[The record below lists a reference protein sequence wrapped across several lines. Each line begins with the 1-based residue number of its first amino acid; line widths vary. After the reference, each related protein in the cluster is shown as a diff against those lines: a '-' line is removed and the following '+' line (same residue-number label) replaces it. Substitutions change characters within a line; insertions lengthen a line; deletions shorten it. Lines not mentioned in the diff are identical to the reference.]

1 MFSKG
6 GFFLR
11 ITVSVTSFG
20 AVCDGT
26 LQTTRI
32 QAAIDHCFEQGGG
45 EVQVPA
51 GTFLIGGI
59 RLRSGV
65 TLHLLENA
73 VLKGSRNP
81 EDYFTYLEN
90 DIDPL
95 PPEKITDAPYIHV
108 STIKGETAYDPNDT
122 RYRYRRLPASRWNNA
137 VIRAIDAEN
146 VAIIGEKGSVIDGS
160 NCFDE
165 QGEELYRGPHAITFH
180 NTRNITLRGYTIR
193 DSANWAHNMLFC
205 ENILMEDVEVLA
217 GHDGFDAFTSNNI
230 TIRNCR
236 FYTGDDC
243 VAGFG
248 NSNVLISDCILN
260 SSCSG
265 MRYSGTNTVV
275 RNCRFYGPGKY
286 LFRGS
291 LSQEEKRSGTEVPGT
306 THRYNMLSAFCFY
319 GDYSMPIPEQPGNIL
334 ITDCTFENV
343 DRFIHY
349 HYFKNDHECFQN
361 HRPLAD
367 ITFANIKA
375 TGIGMPLTVRGSE
388 QLKVDITLRNCEIGL
403 REEADP
409 MPLMRM
415 ENARRIELDH
425 VTISGL
431 KADCLIL
438 ARTDGEYVFR
448 NVSCSIPEDQYVQKT
463 DEEFLI
469 RAI

>member
-1 MFSKG
+1 MVFV
-6 GFFLR
+6 R
-11 ITVSVTSFG
+11 TTVSVSAFG

-26 LQTTRI
+26 LQTARF

-51 GTFLIGGI
+51 GKFLISSI

-65 TLHLLENA
+65 TLHLMENA
-73 VLKGSRNP
+73 VLKGSRDP
-81 EDYFTYLEN
+81 EDYFSYLDN
-90 DIDPL
+90 DIEPL
-95 PPEKITDAPYIHV
+95 SPEKITNAPYIHV
-108 STIKGETAYDPNDT
+108 SAIKGETAYDPDDP

-165 QGEELYRGPHAITFH
+165 QGEELYRGPHAITFF
-180 NTRNITLRGYTIR
+180 NTRSITLRGYTVR

-205 ENILMEDVEVLA
+205 ENILMEDVEMLA
-217 GHDGFDAFTSNNI
+217 GHDGFDAFTSSNI

-243 VAGFG
+243 IAGFG
-248 NSNVLISDCILN
+248 NSNVLITDCILN

-291 LSQEEKRSGTEVPGT
+291 MTQEEKRSGTEVPGT

-334 ITDCTFENV
+334 IVDCTFENV

-349 HYFKNDHECFQN
+349 HYFKNGYECFQN
-361 HRPLAD
+361 HRPLAN
-367 ITFANIKA
+367 ITFANIRA
-375 TGIGMPLTVRGSE
+375 TGIGMPLTVCAPE
-388 QLKVDITLRNCEIGL
+388 HLKVDVTLRCCEIEL
-403 REEADP
+403 REGTDP
-409 MPLMRM
+409 MPLIRT
-415 ENARRIELDH
+415 ENFRRIELDN
-425 VTISGL
+425 VTVKGL
-431 KADCLIL
+431 KADHLIL
-438 ARTDGEYVFR
+438 ARTDGDYVFR
-448 NVSCSIPEDQYVQKT
+448 DVKCPLVEGQYIRKT
-463 DEEFLI
+463 DEEFVI
-469 RAI
+469 CAI